1 MRELGYHERGGRRE
15 KSMNWLDRA
24 VDYFSPAAGLRR
36 TRARVIHELAL
47 QYRGAEATRLR
58 SDWII
63 GTSTATTGASERIT
77 LRERSRDLNRNDAVA
92 SGATDTMA
100 INVVGQGL
108 QLQSRIRAERIGV
121 TEDAARELQK
131 QAETIWTD
139 WKQTADS
146 TNICDF
152 DELQFLAL
160 RKIVED
166 GEIIVLPIMID
177 DSWRSLKRA
186 IELIEADRLI
196 NYGAGLNLSNVDSAV
211 ETGARGEPVAYYLEK
226 AGSSVGE
233 KKQSVRIEARDERG
247 RPKILHLFP
256 VRRPGQLRG
265 VPWFAPVMTLF
276 KDLGDT
282 LEAEVVAARVSA
294 CLAVFVTMNDPAYAQ
309 YAAHTG
315 TETDTGNR
323 LQALEP
329 GNISYLN
336 QGESINVVNPNRPGD
351 TFAPFVEMVIRMI
364 GMSLNLPY
372 ELLSKDFSKTNYSSA
387 RAAILE
393 GRRMFTTWR
402 SWFGRRFCQP
412 IYDLVLEEAFLRGLF
427 AAPNFYEYR
436 SEYTRAQWIGGG
448 WGWVDPVKEVEA
460 SRKAI
465 DYGLSTLAEEAA
477 GQGRDWEEILEQQK
491 REQDKAGE
499 LEIELFHAGGAAKQ
513 AAPVPEQQEGETD
526 AETEEERE
534 QG

>member
-1 MRELGYHERGGRRE
+1 MKELGYHERSGRRDVP
-15 KSMNWLDRA
+15 MTWLDR
-24 VDYFSPAAGLRR
+24 VVNYLSPAAGLRR

-47 QYRGAEATRLR
+47 QYRAAENTRLR
-58 SDWII
+58 SDWIL
-63 GTSTATTGASERIT
+63 GTSSATTGASERTT

-108 QLQSRIRAERIGV
+108 QLQSRIRADRLGI
-121 TEDAARELQK
+121 TDDAARELQK
-131 QAETIWTD
+131 QAETIWSD
-139 WKQTADS
+139 WKESADS
-146 TNICDF
+146 MNVCDF

-166 GEIIVLPIMID
+166 GEVIVLPIMASD
-177 DSWRSLKRA
+177 PWRVLKRA
-186 IELIEADRLI
+186 IELIEADRLV
-196 NYGAGLNLSNVDSAV
+196 NYGAGLNLSNLDSAI
-211 ETGARGEPVAYYLEK
+211 ETGPRGEPVAYYLEK
-226 AGSSVGE
+226 AGSSLGE
-233 KKQSVRIEARDERG
+233 KKQSVRIEARDAMG

-282 LEAEVVAARVSA
+282 IEAEVVAARVSA

-323 LQALEP
+323 LQTLEP
-329 GNISYLN
+329 GLINYLN
-336 QGESINVVNPNRPGD
+336 QGESINVVNPTRPGD
-351 TFAPFVEMVIRMI
+351 TFQPFVEMVIRMI
-364 GMSLNLPY
+364 GMSLNMPY

-412 IYDLVLEEAFLRGLF
+412 VYDLVLEEAFLRGLF
-427 AAPNFYEYR
+427 TAPNFYEYR

-465 DYGLSTLAEEAA
+465 DYGLSTLAEETA
-477 GQGRDWEEILEQQK
+477 GQGRDWEEVLEQQK
-491 REQDKAGE
+491 REQDKADE
-499 LEIELFHAGGAAKQ
+499 LDIELYHSGGAAKQ
-513 AAPVPEQQEGETD
+513 AEPVREQEEGETD
-526 AETEEERE
+526 AETKEE
-534 QG
+534 